1 MGKLSP
7 EDTPRFS
14 DPNDLESQVKEYV
27 KVKSGMD
34 VLEARQKELR
44 EKLFAQIDLL
54 GEVDS
59 DGNIQLVFDEPID
72 GVARIEK
79 QRRVARK
86 LDEEAAIALTQELG
100 IYDDVFEMKPVLNED
115 ALMAALYEDK
125 LTEEQLD
132 SIFPPKITWAFWTR
146 KK

>member
-14 DPNDLESQVKEYV
+14 DPNDLVSQVKEYV
-27 KVKSGMD
+27 KVKSGIE

-44 EKLFAQIDLL
+44 EKLFAQIDSL
-54 GEVDS
+54 GEVDT
-59 DGNIQLVFDEPID
+59 DGNIQLVLDEPVD
-72 GVARIEK
+72 GVVRLEK

-86 LDEEAAIALTQELG
+86 IDEETAIALTQELG
-100 IYDDVFEMKPVLNED
+100 IYDEVFELKPVLNED
-115 ALMAALYEDK
+115 ALMAAFYEEK
-125 LTEEQLD
+125 ITEDQLD